1 MSAMTYAEAARL
13 ALAEEMRR
21 DPLVWA
27 LGQDLGPEG
36 GVAGQYKGLLAEF
49 GPERIVDTPIS
60 EATMLGSVVGAAAMG
75 TRPVCELRYAD
86 FGICA
91 ADQLVNQ
98 AAKMRYMFGG
108 QMRVP
113 LVVRQSIGWKIG
125 GAAQHAQSTEAWW
138 AHTPGLVVVC
148 PATPRDNRGL
158 LKAAIR
164 CDDPVVYMENKN
176 LWTETGDVP
185 DAEEIVPLGV
195 ANIVRTGGDVT
206 IVTWSRIVG
215 VALEAAEALV
225 GCGIEAEVIDL
236 RTIWPW
242 DRAAVERSLEKT
254 GRLLVAHESVQAGGF
269 GAEIAADM
277 GERMHRRLRAPIR
290 RIGGR
295 RTPIPYSERL
305 DEPSRVTV
313 SQIVGIVESMI

>member
-1 MSAMTYAEAARL
+1 MTEMTYAEAARL

-60 EATMLGSVVGAAAMG
+60 EATMLGSAIGAATMG

-108 QMRVP
+108 QLRVP
-113 LVVRQSIGWKIG
+113 LVTRQSIGWRIG
-125 GAAQHAQSTEAWW
+125 SAAQHSQSTEAWW

-158 LKAAIR
+158 LKASIR
-164 CDDPVVYMENKN
+164 SDDPVVYMENKA
-176 LWTETGDVP
+176 LWATAGDVP
-185 DAEEIVPLGV
+185 EDEKVIALGK
-195 ANIVRTGGDVT
+195 ANIVVEGNDIT

-215 VALEAAEALV
+215 VAAEAAV
-225 GCGIEAEVIDL
+225 GLAELGVSAEVIDL

-242 DRAAVERSLEKT
+242 DRAAVVASIEKT
-254 GRLLVAHESVQAGGF
+254 GRMLVAHESVQAAGF
-269 GAEIAADM
+269 GAEIAADIA
-277 GERMHRRLRAPIR
+277 EHHHASLKAPIR
-290 RIGGR
+290 RIGGH
-295 RTPIPYSERL
+295 RTPMPYSAKL
-305 DEPSRVTV
+305 DALSRIMPQ
-313 SQIVGIVESMI
+313 QIVDIAAAMV